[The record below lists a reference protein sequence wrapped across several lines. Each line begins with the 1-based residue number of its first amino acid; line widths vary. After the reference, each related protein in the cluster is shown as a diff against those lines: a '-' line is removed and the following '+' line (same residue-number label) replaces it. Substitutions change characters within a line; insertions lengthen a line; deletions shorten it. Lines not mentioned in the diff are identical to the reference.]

1 MEEKLFTPR
10 ENRWLNMLGLC
21 PALLGCATM
30 TEGLVLGLTVLLVL
44 AFTDAAAAGMSRW
57 IPAKYRTL
65 SALIPATLILV
76 LLQFAWMPI
85 PEELLKAP
93 GFMIPTLTIYCILLG
108 RTATPGEADVEESVK
123 NALRT
128 GGSFLLVLM
137 LTTGLRELLG
147 AGTLLG
153 LQVLPESYRG
163 AALLTSLPG
172 GMLVLGFVMAAY
184 SVVETLEQRRRSRRQ
199 DGQEEENS

>member
-1 MEEKLFTPR
+1 MNKRTRFSFP
-10 ENRWLNMLGLC
+10 
-21 PALLGCATM
+21 
-30 TEGLVLGLTVLLVL
+30 TV
-44 AFTDAAAAGMSRW
+44 
-57 IPAKYRTL
+57 
-65 SALIPATLILV
+65 
-76 LLQFAWMPI
+76 
-85 PEELLKAP
+85 
-93 GFMIPTLTIYCILLG
+93 
-108 RTATPGEADVEESVK
+108 
-123 NALRT
+123 

-199 DGQEEENS
+199 NGQEEENS

>member
-10 ENRWLNMLGLC
+10 ENRWLNMLGL
-21 PALLGCATM
+21 
-30 TEGLVLGLTVLLVL
+30 TVLLVL
-44 AFTDAAAAGMSRW
+44 AFTDAAAAGLSRW